1 MRHFFITLVAVVFL
15 SASIP
20 ANAQVSGET
29 EALTNGKGGSHVSQ
43 YVFYD
48 WNTVNLVTRYFW
60 VNNAVNQFEFG
71 LGPTLKV
78 HNTTLKLQFGGTTER
93 SLMAAGVLLRQ
104 IAGRQLIYVADFK
117 ISTTEIPSELFQEA
131 SFAID
136 QNSVWQL
143 HAEWLHLSR
152 ELVFLRLGGEYQ
164 LRFDSK
170 RHLYIAPFYDP
181 IVSSPGAMI
190 GFRFF

>member
-131 SFAID
+131 SFGND
-136 QNSVWQL
+136 KD
-143 HAEWLHLSR
+143 
-152 ELVFLRLGGEYQ
+152 LGGQFWAEGLYLVSEVGLPGFGGGFK
-164 LRFDSK
+164 LRFCPPPKTQEDQ
-170 RHLYIAPFYDP
+170 F
-181 IVSSPGAMI
+181 
-190 GFRFF
+190 